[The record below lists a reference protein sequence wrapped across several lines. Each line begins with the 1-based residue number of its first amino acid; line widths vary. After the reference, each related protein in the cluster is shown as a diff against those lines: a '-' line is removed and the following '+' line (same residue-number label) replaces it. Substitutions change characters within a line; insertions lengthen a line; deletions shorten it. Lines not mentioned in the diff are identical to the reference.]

1 VTQEHNMPPSAA
13 APGFPAY
20 RAVTQQGGYREAA
33 SPGEARSAEAV
44 PGSPGA
50 SCQARLAGLL
60 RDAAT
65 ATERSWRGILGQEEL
80 DLGVLG
86 LAAALGD
93 LSVLCARLSA
103 CSRLQAMSE
112 PVPRAFARAALVH
125 TAATMLRQAWLALLD
140 ATPGIR
146 EDWQASAAG
155 TMQLAARRALE
166 WWQPAATVDDQA
178 LELLA
183 EAIGALASGVG
194 ALADS
199 TAGPLGRVL
208 AGVQACV
215 AAAAGQ
221 LRAA

>member
-1 VTQEHNMPPSAA
+1 VTEEQNMPPSAA
-13 APGFPAY
+13 ALGFPAY
-20 RAVTQQGGYREAA
+20 GAGTQHGMYGVPDSASEAG
-33 SPGEARSAEAV
+33 SPEAV

-65 ATERSWRGILGQEEL
+65 ATQRSWRKVPSQEEL
-80 DLGVLG
+80 NRGVLG

-103 CSRLQAMSE
+103 CSRLHAMSE
-112 PVPRAFARAALVH
+112 PVPRAFARAALVNA
-125 TAATMLRQAWLALLD
+125 AATMLHQAWLALLD
-140 ATPGIR
+140 AAPGMR
-146 EDWQASAAG
+146 EDWRASAAG

-178 LELLA
+178 LGLLA
-183 EAIGALASGVG
+183 EAMGALAGGVG

-215 AAAAGQ
+215 GAAAGQ